1 MGGVAMYFHT
11 VRYTPVD
18 NHKPSIRR
26 EAGNLLAILLFWAIM
41 LGLLSSPFWLPLLVE
56 LLFF

>member
-1 MGGVAMYFHT
+1 MYFHT